1 MTDEMILDHLIKLF
15 PNAHCELNH
24 TSAYEL
30 TVAVMLSAQ
39 STDVSVNK
47 VTPKLFARYSNINE
61 LAQADVNEIEQMI
74 KTIGLYRNKAKNLKN
89 MAQHCL
95 SYYNGEIPNTLND
108 LISLPG
114 IGRKS
119 ANVIL
124 SVWFNIAAIA
134 VDTHVERVA
143 KRLGLAPI
151 DASVMMVET
160 NLMERFSS
168 DSWSLL
174 HHLLI
179 FFGRYKCFARNPDC
193 IHCPF
198 IAICKKDALD

>member
-1 MTDEMILDHLIKLF
+1 MTDELILDHLIKLF

-24 TSAYEL
+24 ISAYQL

-47 VTPKLFARYSNINE
+47 VTPKLFARYFNINE
-61 LAQADVNEIEQMI
+61 LAQADINELEQMI
-74 KTIGLYRNKAKNLKN
+74 KTIGLYRNKAKNLKK

-95 SYYNGEIPNTLND
+95 SHYNGEIPNTLND
-108 LISLPG
+108 LMSLPG

-124 SVWFNIAAIA
+124 SVWFNVPAIA

-151 DASVMMVET
+151 DASVITVET

-168 DSWSLL
+168 DSWGLL

-179 FFGRYKCFARNPDC
+179 FFGRYKCYARKPNC
-193 IHCPF
+193 ANCPF
-198 IAICKKDALD
+198 LTICKKDALE